1 MLQLFVDSQVKFCGQ
16 PVGLVVADTREIAR
30 RAAGLVTVQYSQ
42 VEPPVL
48 SIKEAL
54 KTQPHGREQTKF
66 CPFNVKTGDA
76 DGNHW
81 CLDV

>member
-1 MLQLFVDSQVKFCGQ
+1 MFVLLQLFVDVTVAAVCLLQLFVDSQVKFCGQ

-54 KTQPHGREQTKF
+54 KTQPHGRE
-66 CPFNVKTGDA
+66 
-76 DGNHW
+76 
-81 CLDV
+81 